1 MVSSNPKVAIVGLN
15 VGINGHLPAFRTEGW
30 DVVAM
35 CATTKDKVE
44 SIAKENNVPGAYV
57 NTNYDDMLK
66 IPALDAVVV
75 ASPSMSHVDLT
86 LRALQAG
93 KHVLVEKSFAP
104 NAAESE
110 KMRAAAAK
118 SDRTTMIA
126 EAYRFASSHAYA
138 KELINQGYIGNL
150 KMLNITLFQGPTE
163 RPEPAQPR
171 LHWRSNKA
179 TGGGFSQGPA
189 STFFDSVI
197 DWFGAVKSVRGTVY
211 AQFPGG
217 KQPDGTVADSDD
229 ALTAHFVMENG
240 GWGTFTVAGGIP
252 FGRGA
257 TWDIMGTEGSLR
269 VSQVGLLPIGTDTVS
284 GGRFDD
290 GPEFK
295 QLEIPDRLREKI
307 TETSPKVEPYHAY
320 QAVVRKFTE
329 GIQNGTSPAPN
340 FEDADQL
347 QRITDAI
354 KESSLAGGWVTV

>member
-1 MVSSNPKVAIVGLN
+1 
-15 VGINGHLPAFRTEGW
+15 
-30 DVVAM
+30 M

-44 SIAKENNVPGAYV
+44 SIGKENNVPGAYV

-93 KHVLVEKSFAP
+93 KHVLVEKPFAP

-171 LHWRSNKA
+171 LHWRSNNA

-284 GGRFDD
+284 GGRFD
-290 GPEFK
+290 PNSNSSRSPTACARRSPR
-295 QLEIPDRLREKI
+295 QVPRLSPTTPTRPWCAS
-307 TETSPKVEPYHAY
+307 SPKASKMAPHRRQTLRTPTSYSASPMPS
-320 QAVVRKFTE
+320 K
-329 GIQNGTSPAPN
+329 SPAWLGAGSRFSPSRSKRKAEVRLE
-340 FEDADQL
+340 FGQSPATELRAD
-347 QRITDAI
+347 
-354 KESSLAGGWVTV
+354 

>member
-93 KHVLVEKSFAP
+93 KHVLVEKPFAP

-138 KELINQGYIGNL
+138 KELINQGYIGN
-150 KMLNITLFQGPTE
+150 
-163 RPEPAQPR
+163 RR
-171 LHWRSNKA
+171 C
-179 TGGGFSQGPA
+179 
-189 STFFDSVI
+189 
-197 DWFGAVKSVRGTVY
+197 
-211 AQFPGG
+211 
-217 KQPDGTVADSDD
+217 
-229 ALTAHFVMENG
+229 
-240 GWGTFTVAGGIP
+240 
-252 FGRGA
+252 
-257 TWDIMGTEGSLR
+257 
-269 VSQVGLLPIGTDTVS
+269 
-284 GGRFDD
+284 
-290 GPEFK
+290 
-295 QLEIPDRLREKI
+295 
-307 TETSPKVEPYHAY
+307 
-320 QAVVRKFTE
+320 
-329 GIQNGTSPAPN
+329 
-340 FEDADQL
+340 
-347 QRITDAI
+347 
-354 KESSLAGGWVTV
+354 